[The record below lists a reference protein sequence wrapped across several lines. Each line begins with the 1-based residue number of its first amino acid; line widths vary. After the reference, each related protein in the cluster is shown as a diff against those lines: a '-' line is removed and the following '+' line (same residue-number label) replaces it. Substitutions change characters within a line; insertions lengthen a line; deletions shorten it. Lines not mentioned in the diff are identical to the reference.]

1 MAIRI
6 MDSIKTANDSTEF
19 PVAYGEDIWLDKNKG
34 SGTPNYDSIQNMYNN
49 SELGG
54 GGSSI
59 QVDTMPVASADNVG
73 KIFQYVGETGTYKKG
88 HFYECIWNRYDTTV
102 YEWKAVDHFRF
113 NHPVYSLN
121 CEPVN
126 SDFIAGDII
135 YYTGASTDRFK
146 ENHFY
151 RALPDATKRAYY
163 QAGFWFTE
171 SQATVYYA
179 PVPFELRI
187 GFIFTTSDQ
196 YPKPYQ
202 LTAVNEDGITITPYG
217 WSGEP
222 ITYIGVTFPTTVQG
236 WEELEGGGGTS
247 IFYGTMD
254 EWNALTT
261 DEKKKYDY
269 MTDNDEG
276 SSSIIRPKV
285 MNISNSPVN
294 EGEPFYTNVT
304 NSLEVFKIVANAMYA
319 DIDTSRILTPY
330 MGHATAYTTDESNNP
345 NVGVSM
351 YIATACWGANGH
363 PYIRM
368 RIFADNDKEY
378 LFARSQDGVF
388 NFAES
393 SGLVDITP
401 IKVNV
406 SSNSGAWAN
415 RCGRVVNVNFAAL
428 VTLNQTTPPGT
439 ILYSGFP
446 KPVLDIVR
454 FGVIDAQTIDVVTG
468 LVQINSAGNLVADG
482 QGLKPDTAY
491 WGSFTYLTNE

>member
-1 MAIRI
+1 
-6 MDSIKTANDSTEF
+6 
-19 PVAYGEDIWLDKNKG
+19 
-34 SGTPNYDSIQNMYNN
+34 MYNN
-49 SELGG
+49 SELGD

-135 YYTGASTDRFK
+135 YYTGASTDKFK

-276 SSSIIRPKV
+276 HDKSATGVITRNTSNTSGMQEAYLKRIGKTVMLHCILMDCVLPANEITTYASVPYGFRPDSSLQWTMLDLDFTIEGLRGWITNSGNIQLLSPVATTSSI
-285 MNISNSPVN
+285 
-294 EGEPFYTNVT
+294 
-304 NSLEVFKIVANAMYA
+304 
-319 DIDTSRILTPY
+319 RIQ
-330 MGHATAYTTDESNNP
+330 
-345 NVGVSM
+345 SM
-351 YIATACWGANGH
+351 Y
-363 PYIRM
+363 
-368 RIFADNDKEY
+368 
-378 LFARSQDGVF
+378 
-388 NFAES
+388 
-393 SGLVDITP
+393 
-401 IKVNV
+401 
-406 SSNSGAWAN
+406 
-415 RCGRVVNVNFAAL
+415 
-428 VTLNQTTPPGT
+428 
-439 ILYSGFP
+439 
-446 KPVLDIVR
+446 
-454 FGVIDAQTIDVVTG
+454 
-468 LVQINSAGNLVADG
+468 
-482 QGLKPDTAY
+482 
-491 WGSFTYLTNE
+491 FTD